1 MKKKKPEWAPENSGD
16 EFASQ
21 VLPGVG
27 SVDRVRRVDRVG
39 NGPKSTTKHK
49 LTSKEFVKGI
59 LKDDRSILARA
70 ITLTESNS
78 TSHINQAQEI
88 LKELLP
94 KTGKSIRIGITGS
107 PGVGKS
113 TFIESFGNY
122 LCEMGHKVAVLAI
135 DPSSTRSKGSILGD
149 KTRMEK
155 LSGQKNAFIR
165 PSPSGGTLGGVTRK
179 TRETILLCEAAGFD
193 VILVETIG
201 VGQSE
206 ITVRSMVDF
215 FLLLLLPGSG
225 DELQGIK
232 KGVVE
237 MADML
242 VINKADGSNRHRA
255 EVTQHAYSDALH
267 YLQPATEGWTTGSFL
282 CSAVNDEG
290 IDEIWKNILDFA
302 KLTKDSGLF
311 YKRRNEQ
318 LLEWVYNM
326 VEENL
331 LSRFYQNPNI
341 IKSKDSINKKVLS
354 GEMTPVNAVNLL
366 LEKVGKKFEIQK

>member
-16 EFASQ
+16 EFATQ
-21 VLPGVG
+21 VLPGVNG
-27 SVDRVRRVDRVG
+27 SRLSGKNQKTSV
-39 NGPKSTTKHK
+39 KSN
-49 LTSKEFVKGI
+49 LTIKDFIRGI
-59 LKDDRSILARA
+59 LKDNRSILARA
-70 ITLTESNS
+70 ITLIESNS
-78 TSHINQAQEI
+78 SEHINNAQDI

-122 LCEMGHKVAVLAI
+122 LCESGHKVAVLAI
-135 DPSSTRSKGSILGD
+135 DPSSSRSKGSILGD
-149 KTRMEK
+149 KTRMEN
-155 LSGQKNAFIR
+155 LSRQKNAFIR

-215 FLLLLLPGSG
+215 FMLLLLPEAG

-242 VINKADGSNRHRA
+242 VINKADGGNLQRA
-255 EVTQHAYSDALH
+255 KITQHAYSDALH
-267 YLQPATEGWTTGSFL
+267 YLQPATEGWTTNAIL
-282 CSAVNDEG
+282 CSAINDEG
-290 IDEIWKNILDFA
+290 IDSIWKNILDFT
-302 KLTKDSGLF
+302 KLTKDSGQF
-311 YKRRNEQ
+311 HKRRNEQ
-318 LLEWVYNM
+318 LLEWVYTM

-331 LSRFYQNPNI
+331 LSRFYQNPII
-341 IKSKDSINKKVLS
+341 IKSKSGIDRKVLN
-354 GEMTPVNAVNLL
+354 GEITPVNAVNIL
-366 LEKVGKKFEIQK
+366 LEKLKA

>member
-1 MKKKKPEWAPENSGD
+1 LYEEKKPEWAPENSGD
-16 EFASQ
+16 EFATQ
-21 VLPGVG
+21 VLPGLKNDISGRQNTV
-27 SVDRVRRVDRVG
+27 SLS
-39 NGPKSTTKHK
+39 KQKLTTK
-49 LTSKEFVKGI
+49 EYVKGI

-70 ITLTESNS
+70 ITLTESNAPA
-78 TSHINQAQEI
+78 HIAQAQEI

-122 LCEMGHKVAVLAI
+122 LCENGHKVAVLAI

-155 LSGQKNAFIR
+155 LSRQKNAFIR

-206 ITVRSMVDF
+206 ITVRTMVDF
-215 FLLLLLPGSG
+215 FMLLLLPGAG

-242 VINKADGSNRHRA
+242 VINKADGNNRQRA
-255 EVTQHAYSDALH
+255 EITQHAYSDALH
-267 YLQPATEGWTTGSFL
+267 YLQPATDGWTTGAFL
-282 CSAVNDEG
+282 CSAINDEG
-290 IDEIWKNILDFA
+290 IDEIWKNISDFTE
-302 KLTKDSGLF
+302 LTKGSGLF

-318 LLEWVYNM
+318 LLEWVYTM

-331 LSRFYQNPNI
+331 LSRFYQNPKI
-341 IKSKDSINKKVLS
+341 IASKETIDKKVLN
-354 GEMTPVNAVNLL
+354 GELTPVNAVKLL
-366 LEKVGKKFEIQK
+366 LDKFD

>member
-1 MKKKKPEWAPENSGD
+1 MKKKKPEWAPENSGN
-16 EFASQ
+16 EFATQ
-21 VLPGVG
+21 VLPGLKNNISIG
-27 SVDRVRRVDRVG
+27 KNSVATSKL
-39 NGPKSTTKHK
+39 NLTTKD
-49 LTSKEFVKGI
+49 FVKGVI
-59 LKDDRSILARA
+59 NDDRSILARA

-78 TSHINQAQEI
+78 TQHISQAQEI
-88 LKELLP
+88 LKEILP

-122 LCEMGHKVAVLAI
+122 LCENGHKVAVLAI

-155 LSGQKNAFIR
+155 LSRQKNAFIR

-215 FLLLLLPGSG
+215 FMLLLLPGAG

-242 VINKADGSNRHRA
+242 VINKADGNNRQRA
-255 EVTQHAYSDALH
+255 EITQHAYSDALH
-267 YLQPATEGWTTGSFL
+267 YLQPATDGWTTGTFL
-282 CSAVNDEG
+282 CSAINDEG
-290 IDEIWKNILDFA
+290 IESIWKNILDFS
-302 KLTKDSGLF
+302 KLTKKSGLF
-311 YKRRNEQ
+311 FQRRNEQ
-318 LLEWVYNM
+318 LLQWVYTM

-341 IKSKDSINKKVLS
+341 IKAKESIDKKVLS
-354 GEMTPVNAVNLL
+354 GELTPVNAMNLL
-366 LEKVGKKFEIQK
+366 LEKVKS